1 MGIPHLS
8 QFLEPFA
15 VNRLL
20 GCKTSGCEEHRHK
33 FDNPR
38 HLVIDGPGLAY
49 HIYYKIQGHKD
60 GSLNAIDALPTY
72 TEIGHVFLA
81 FLRELEEYGLT
92 MYAY

>member
-1 MGIPHLS
+1 MGISHLLP
-8 QFLEPFA
+8 FLEPFA

-20 GCKTSGCEEHRHK
+20 GCKSSGCEEHRYK

-38 HLVIDGPGLAY
+38 CLVIDGPGLAY
-49 HIYYKIQGHKD
+49 HVYYKIQGHKD

-72 TEIGHVFLA
+72 TEIGDVFLA
-81 FLRELEEYGLT
+81 YLRELEEYGLT